1 MSTEPITPKS
11 KWKSIL
17 LYTFAALVAAIGV
30 LCIVISLRS
39 DDFKVA
45 RSATFKAT
53 PAAVFEQVNDFHK
66 WEAWSPWAKLDP
78 NAKSTFEGPTRGEG
92 TKMSWDGNMEVGE
105 GNMTI
110 VESKPNELVR
120 IRLEFIRP
128 MAGVNDVEM
137 KIEPKGDET
146 AAHLEY
152 GRQKRLHGQGDRP
165 VHGLRKDVRRLFRAR
180 PFQYESDRRSRTC
193 ETGGRPA
200 CGGADRH
207 VRASRCE
214 RLVRVSKKVFA
225 WEG

>member
-30 LCIVISLRS
+30 LCIEISLRS

-53 PAAVFEQVNDFHK
+53 PAAVFEQVNDFRK

-78 NAKSTFEGPTRGEG
+78 NSKSTFEGPTRGEG
-92 TKMSWDGNMEVGE
+92 TKMSWAGNMEVGE

-120 IRLEFIRP
+120 IRLEFIKP
-128 MAGVNDVEM
+128 MAGVNDVQM

-146 AAHLEY
+146 ASLGVWKA
-152 GRQKRLHGQGDRP
+152 KT
-165 VHGLRKDVRRLFRAR
+165 A
-180 PFQYESDRRSRTC
+180 SWARRSACSWTAKRC
-193 ETGGRPA
+193 PA
-200 CGGADRH
+200 TI
-207 VRASRCE
+207 S
-214 RLVRVSKKVFA
+214 SKAFPA
-225 WEG
+225 

>member
-53 PAAVFEQVNDFHK
+53 PAAVFEQVNDFRK

-92 TKMSWDGNMEVGE
+92 TKMSWAGNMEVGE

-120 IRLEFIRP
+120 IRLEFIKP
-128 MAGVNDVEM
+128 MAGVNDVQM

-146 AAHLEY
+146 ALTWSMEGKNGFMGKAIGLFMDCEKMCGDY
-152 GRQKRLHGQGDRP
+152 FEQGLSNMKAIVEAEPAKPAEGQ
-165 VHGLRKDVRRLFRAR
+165 
-180 PFQYESDRRSRTC
+180 
-193 ETGGRPA
+193 PA
-200 CGGADRH
+200 AAPTDT
-207 VRASRCE
+207 
-214 RLVRVSKKVFA
+214 
-225 WEG
+225 